1 MFFLQYCTALPE
13 FDKGR
18 RKAVANEGGKRTF
31 SVILGLPKFRSF
43 ALLLFFHS
51 TCGGGCL
58 IFLLLIVNATTV
70 FQEKI
75 DFSDFPQFSG
85 VEKIPSSVL
94 PYSPVYSP
102 VLFRIGLSLSLLIL
116 FLFQCSFPVFF
127 RGLTQGA
134 CLQNCAIKCVSAG
147 QATSIS
153 LFRKHFSSPPWV
165 FSTEGYVSD
174 FQHCSTASNFG
185 CAVPIMSHQGLHVLL
200 LL

>member
-1 MFFLQYCTALPE
+1 ML
-13 FDKGR
+13 
-18 RKAVANEGGKRTF
+18 
-31 SVILGLPKFRSF
+31 S
-43 ALLLFFHS
+43 LLFFRS

-58 IFLLLIVNATTV
+58 ILLLLIVNATNV

-75 DFSDFPQFSG
+75 DFSDFPHFSG

-94 PYSPVYSP
+94 SYALAYSL
-102 VLFRIGLSLSLLIL
+102 VLFRLCLLP
-116 FLFQCSFPVFF
+116 FRRFSYSCFSCSFPVFF

-134 CLQNCAIKCVSAG
+134 CLQNCAIKCVSAR

-174 FQHCSTASNFG
+174 FEYCSTASNFG
-185 CAVPIMSHQGLHVLL
+185 CAVPIMAHQGLHVLL